1 MMTLK
6 QEAHF
11 IDLTARMA
19 LRADAA
25 TFVLGYL
32 WWILEPLLFVAI
44 FYLVFAV
51 ILDSPRADFLS
62 FLVIGKLPFQWFSG
76 GLNTAATAITSAQS
90 LIAYSPIPKS
100 LLVWSKLQQTTYK
113 QIAVFALMV
122 IYLVSI
128 GQDIDVMWLWVLAI
142 VATQYVVIAAF
153 SLAGAIMVCVAQDFA
168 KLIQLFTIFMMFS
181 SGIFWDVRSLE
192 PAIQELI
199 FTVNPL
205 AFLLD
210 AYRQV
215 LLYNQHVDL
224 HQLLQTMTL
233 FAGICGL
240 LMLWIRRH
248 ETWLALRV
256 LSR

>member
-1 MMTLK
+1 MNLR
-6 QEAHF
+6 EEIHF

-25 TFVLGYL
+25 DFVLGYL

-44 FYLVFAV
+44 FYFVFGV

-76 GLNTAATAITSAQS
+76 GMNTCATAITGSAP

-100 LLVWSKLQQTTYK
+100 LLVLSRLQQTTYK
-113 QIAVFALMV
+113 QLAVFALMGV
-122 IYLVSI
+122 YLI
-128 GQDIDVMWLWVLAI
+128 GIGEPVTLSWLWVLAI
-142 VATQYVVIAAF
+142 APVQYIVIAAF
-153 SLAGAIMVCVAQDFA
+153 SLFGAVMVCVAQDFA
-168 KLIQLFTIFMMFS
+168 KLIQLFTIGMMFS
-181 SGIFWDVRSLE
+181 SGIFWDVRALD
-192 PAIQELI
+192 PTMQWMI
-199 FTVNPL
+199 FTFNPV

-210 AYRQV
+210 AYRQA
-215 LLYNQHVDL
+215 LLYHNAIDL
-224 HQLLQTMTL
+224 MQLAQTAAV
-233 FAGICGL
+233 FAGFCAVGL
-240 LMLWIRRH
+240 AWIRRH